1 MVKAAEKVVE
11 KAKPIAAHMLEASE
25 DDLEFTAGRFA
36 VKGTDKSVGIAD
48 VALAVFAAH
57 DMPEGV
63 EPDIDAHATFDPE
76 NFSYPHGT
84 HLCAVEV
91 DTETGFVQLHKYVCV
106 DDVGTVI
113 NPLIVEGQIHG
124 GLAQG
129 IAQALF
135 EEAAYDESGTLL
147 SGTLV
152 DYTVP
157 SAADLIHFDTANTTT
172 PSTTN
177 PLGSRAWARPA
188 RSPPPPPW

>member
-1 MVKAAEKVVE
+1 
-11 KAKPIAAHMLEASE
+11 MLSTSTTARQPTREPWS
-25 DDLEFTAGRFA
+25 LERLIHARA
-36 VKGTDKSVGIAD
+36 

-57 DMPEGV
+57 DYPEGI

-135 EEAAYDESGTLL
+135 EDAH
-147 SGTLV
+147 V
-152 DYTVP
+152 
-157 SAADLIHFDTANTTT
+157 
-172 PSTTN
+172 
-177 PLGSRAWARPA
+177 LGVERRPCWVSVNGLWFVGR
-188 RSPPPPPW
+188 RSL